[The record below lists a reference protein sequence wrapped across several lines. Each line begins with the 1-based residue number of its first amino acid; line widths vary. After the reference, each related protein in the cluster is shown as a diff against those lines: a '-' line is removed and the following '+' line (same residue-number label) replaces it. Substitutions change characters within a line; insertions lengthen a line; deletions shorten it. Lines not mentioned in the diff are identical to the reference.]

1 MHLNLKYSG
10 DTSDPQGEVVRTR
23 LFTILRRALHREA
36 VSILT
41 SEGWEADPDDPS
53 KTRLMLFWW
62 SGHRTDFPVL
72 AIADLPD
79 TLLVYWEAPE
89 SWNDHWASRFNRD
102 CERFVKNME
111 RGDQGRMLPRFRLGT
126 TEMIDDF
133 LRGSLDA
140 NQAATH

>member
-1 MHLNLKYSG
+1 MHLNLNYSG
-10 DTSDPQGEVVRTR
+10 DTSDPQGEVIRTR
-23 LFTILRRALHREA
+23 LFIVLRRALHRDA
-36 VSILT
+36 VSVLT
-41 SEGWEADPDDPS
+41 SEGWESDPNDPA

-62 SGHRTDFPVL
+62 SGHRSVFPVL

-79 TLLVYWEAPE
+79 TLLVYWEAPD

-111 RGDQGRMLPRFRLGT
+111 RGVEGRMLPRFRLGT
-126 TEMIDDF
+126 TEMINDF